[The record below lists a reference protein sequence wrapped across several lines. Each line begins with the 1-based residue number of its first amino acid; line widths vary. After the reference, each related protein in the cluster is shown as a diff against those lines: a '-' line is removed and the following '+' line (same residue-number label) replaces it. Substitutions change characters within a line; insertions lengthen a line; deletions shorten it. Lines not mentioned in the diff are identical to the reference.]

1 MNIINNK
8 LQFEERMGKTN
19 WREKVIYALY
29 IFAILNMVSSEQIQS
44 LNFHFNY
51 SNYYYNI

>member
-8 LQFEERMGKTN
+8 LQFEERMGKAN

-29 IFAILNMVSSEQIQS
+29 VFAILNMVSPKR
-44 LNFHFNY
+44 Y
-51 SNYYYNI
+51 